1 MFIETRKKIPHLK
14 DKTVFSFLLT
24 TYYKKENF
32 DFDNILYSM
41 CFGFFSIELK
51 KHLKVLKKACLFQF
65 TKKFTETTDLA
76 NTCADLFMQSLV
88 TGIFR
93 PQAPTQTETEL
104 TQNIIQ
110 SAQLSSSN
118 AGKSLCPL
126 LMLH

>member
-1 MFIETRKKIPHLK
+1 
-14 DKTVFSFLLT
+14 
-24 TYYKKENF
+24 
-32 DFDNILYSM
+32 M
-41 CFGFFSIELK
+41 CFGFFPIELK
-51 KHLKVLKKACLFQF
+51 STEEFSRKLVHFNLQ
-65 TKKFTETTDLA
+65 KKFTETTNLA

-88 TGIFR
+88 TGVFR
-93 PQAPTQTETEL
+93 PDIPTQTETEL